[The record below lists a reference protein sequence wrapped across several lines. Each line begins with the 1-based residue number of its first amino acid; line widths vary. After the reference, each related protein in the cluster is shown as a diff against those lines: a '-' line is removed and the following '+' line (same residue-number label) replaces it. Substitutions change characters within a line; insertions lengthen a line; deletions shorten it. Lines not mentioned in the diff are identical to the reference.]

1 MEFQGGRTAVVYMR
15 RADARNKVTDQ
26 LGDLPSLFQP
36 IALREGGDAIGGAVA
51 RAPAGGAGTLVWV
64 RSHARAE
71 AAIVLEPD
79 LPLAAARL
87 ALLAGANALADALA
101 ALGPPERP
109 VALRWPATVLV
120 DGAACGAL
128 QLAEPPDADENA
140 VPAWLVVG
148 FELALERRED
158 VEPGLDPG
166 RTALRAEGFELDAA
180 TLTAAWARHLMAALD
195 EWQARGV
202 PRLAERFLARLAD
215 PAQRW
220 GLRRGIDPATGALVL
235 DEAGARSIRPLV

>member
-1 MEFQGGRTAVVYMR
+1 MR
-15 RADARNKVTDQ
+15 GSQRWDKLSTPID
-26 LGDLPSLFQP
+26 DLPSLFQP
-36 IALREGGDAIGGAVA
+36 IALREGGDAMDAAVA
-51 RAPAGGAGTLVWV
+51 RAPGCGAGTLVWV

-71 AAIVLEPD
+71 AAIVLEPE

-87 ALLAGANALADALA
+87 ALLAGGNALADALA

-109 VALRWPATVLV
+109 VALHWPATIVV

-128 QLAEPPDADENA
+128 RLATPDGTAENA
-140 VPAWLVVG
+140 VPDWLVVG
-148 FELALERRED
+148 FELALERHSPA
-158 VEPGLDPG
+158 EPGADPG
-166 RTALRAEGFELDAA
+166 RTALREEGFELDAE
-180 TLTAAWARHLMAALD
+180 TLTAAWARHLMAGLD

-202 PRLAERFLARLAD
+202 PRLAERYLARLGD

-235 DEAGARSIRPLV
+235 EEGGVRTVRPLLP